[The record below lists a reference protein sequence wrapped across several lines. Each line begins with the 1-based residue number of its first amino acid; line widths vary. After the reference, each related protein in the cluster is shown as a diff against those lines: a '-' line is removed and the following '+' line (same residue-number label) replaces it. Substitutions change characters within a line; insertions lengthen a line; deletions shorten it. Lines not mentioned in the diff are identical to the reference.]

1 MRPPPNFFV
10 FREIREFSDLPYAV
24 LKFPKLLKLPNPF
37 TAYKRIR
44 REFHNCRLL
53 AKKYFEI
60 GTKSAFI
67 TIYSIRLLIIDH

>member
-10 FREIREFSDLPYAV
+10 FREIREFRDLPYAV

-44 REFHNCRLL
+44 REFHNCRLSSYRN
-53 AKKYFEI
+53 KFNNKM
-60 GTKSAFI
+60 
-67 TIYSIRLLIIDH
+67 YSIAIRHI